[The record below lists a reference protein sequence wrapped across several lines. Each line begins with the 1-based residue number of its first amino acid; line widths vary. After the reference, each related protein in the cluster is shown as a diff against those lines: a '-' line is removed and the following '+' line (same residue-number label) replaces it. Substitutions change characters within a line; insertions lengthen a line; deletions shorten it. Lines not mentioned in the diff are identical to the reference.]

1 MFPKFFNSQ
10 TNNQIYHL
18 KHTFGKI
25 SPNFCSYF
33 NCISYFRTKFYTIMS
48 TNKLIGRQREIAEL
62 QRCLMSDKSEF
73 VVAN

>member
-1 MFPKFFNSQ
+1 
-10 TNNQIYHL
+10 
-18 KHTFGKI
+18 
-25 SPNFCSYF
+25 
-33 NCISYFRTKFYTIMS
+33 MS